1 MAAAGSSWECVIKGG
16 KHNVR
21 SAPRPDA
28 PVVAAAA
35 LSPGQRV
42 LASGP
47 LQGDW
52 LPIGENRWT
61 LARSSGSRF
70 TRGRVYLECREA
82 AVEDIRAVPTVGD
95 AGDAGAALSQQRSR
109 ELEVLSVA
117 IVSSWGDDA
126 ESPRSRRRRLESKK
140 SPHVAA
146 LQSLCGF
153 CRCYKLVDG
162 RYHPATCIIPGL
174 CVLTVLA
181 VVGAWWASLGGVEHR
196 DANATFS

>member
-126 ESPRSRRRRLESKK
+126 ESPRSRRRRLESDKP
-140 SPHVAA
+140 PHVAA
-146 LQSLCGF
+146 LQSLCWCHEF
-153 CRCYKLVDG
+153 VDG
-162 RYHPATCIIPGL
+162 RHNPAICACPGCCL
-174 CVLTVLA
+174 LMVLA
-181 VVGAWWASLGGVEHR
+181 LVGGGLAILGDVGAQGRKRHV
-196 DANATFS
+196 